1 MKEKDLVTSNNSH
14 FDHVCGSSGL
24 GSVGLQCSVGQSSAF
39 TACGSGRGW
48 GSAGS

>member
-1 MKEKDLVTSNNSH
+1 MKEKDLMTSNNSH

-24 GSVGLQCSVGQSSAF
+24 SSVGLQCSVGQSSAF